1 MLGQSCKLRIR
12 AGAGQYLSVAR
23 GDHTPAFALE
33 RIADDRRPAAS
44 SAGGNDLVDE
54 VHKLVWKSHRDLF
67 AHPITVAKWEQGTLL
82 PQASAPGGSKDVRI
96 VATQETIRQTPI
108 PHSPGPLL
116 PIRQASDQSL
126 VAKAQQKSGLP
137 STR

>member
-1 MLGQSCKLRIR
+1 
-12 AGAGQYLSVAR
+12 
-23 GDHTPAFALE
+23 
-33 RIADDRRPAAS
+33 
-44 SAGGNDLVDE
+44 
-54 VHKLVWKSHRDLF
+54 
-67 AHPITVAKWEQGTLL
+67 
-82 PQASAPGGSKDVRI
+82 VRI